1 MKHMRP
7 AKWGLS
13 ALALTLAMA
22 ASSAYAGDGDNP
34 PPPTNPPLQDQG
46 HGTIKFIGAIIDAP
60 CSIAPESVDQTI
72 QMGEIANS
80 LLDKQGSSPLR
91 PFEIHLEACDF
102 ATASDAT
109 VTFNGIPADTAKKS
123 LALNGGGSGGAI
135 SLVNKQNGEEIVLG
149 TPTKVANMVNGDN
162 HLKFGAKVIS
172 TVASGGKAVPGEFD
186 ASADFIMTY
195 Q

>member
-1 MKHMRP
+1 MKPMNSTR
-7 AKWGLS
+7 WGLS
-13 ALALTLAMA
+13 ALALSLALSTGA
-22 ASSAYAGDGDNP
+22 AFAEETP
-34 PPPTNPPLQDQG
+34 PPATNPPVDQG

-60 CSIAPESVDQTI
+60 CSIAPESVDQTV
-72 QMGEIANS
+72 QMGEIANV
-80 LLDKQGSSPLR
+80 LLNKQGATPLR
-91 PFEIHLEACDF
+91 PFEIHLEDCDF

-135 SLVNKQNGEEIVLG
+135 SLVNKQSGEEIVLG
-149 TPTKVANMVNGDN
+149 TPTKVASLVNGDN

-172 TVASGGKAVPGEFD
+172 TVAADGKVKAVPGEFD

>member
-1 MKHMRP
+1 MKRTDS
-7 AKWGLS
+7 ARWGLS
-13 ALALTLAMA
+13 ALALSLALSTGA
-22 ASSAYAGDGDNP
+22 AFAEETP
-34 PPPTNPPLQDQG
+34 PPATNPPVDQG
-46 HGTIKFIGAIIDAP
+46 HGTVRFIGAIIDAP
-60 CSIAPESVDQTI
+60 CSIAPESVDQTV
-72 QMGEIANS
+72 QMGEIANV
-80 LLDKQGSSPLR
+80 LLNKQGATPLR
-91 PFEIHLEACDF
+91 PFEIHLEDCDF

-149 TPTKVANMVNGDN
+149 TPTKVASLVNGDN

-172 TVASGGKAVPGEFD
+172 TVAEGGKAVPGEFD